1 MYYLLVVIIF
11 YFLILFIHRYILRI
25 LSKSHTIDFDVMRRN
40 VLSEDQPEKEEFTDK
55 PTEKSE
61 QNDYVSEA
69 DEQELIQL
77 SEDELNNEL
86 DEYIE
91 NIDEDTVKES
101 NTYNTEYTLDQKNER
116 GLDNFYNTLTKETY
130 PIKEN
135 NWVPTNENILN
146 GGEIFNGVTGYT
158 DDSMFSNF

>member
-1 MYYLLVVIIF
+1 M
-11 YFLILFIHRYILRI
+11 
-25 LSKSHTIDFDVMRRN
+25 
-40 VLSEDQPEKEEFTDK
+40 PGKEEFTDISN
-55 PTEKSE
+55 EKSE
-61 QNDYVSEA
+61 KSDYVSEV

-86 DEYIE
+86 NEYIE
-91 NIDEDTVKES
+91 NIDDDVVKES
-101 NTYNTEYTLDQKNER
+101 NTYGNEYTLDQKHEK
-116 GLDNFYNTLTKETY
+116 GLDNFYNTLNSETY

-158 DDSMFSNF
+158 DDSMFSNFSNSYLFPTSLINLIKTSDWRRNVCF